1 MSVHKFPPAGFL
13 TLGVL
18 SIAASVLFVIRAVV
32 VEATP
37 DRIWSAVL
45 FGVIGVVFLAAYRAS
60 HRTPVG

>member
-1 MSVHKFPPAGFL
+1 MSARKFPPAGFL

-18 SIAASVLFVIRAVV
+18 SIAASVLFVMRAVA

-37 DRIWSAVL
+37 ERIWSAVL
-45 FGVIGVVFLAAYRAS
+45 FGVVGVVFLAAYRAS